1 MSSEKEAGQVLT
13 SENAADFYSN
23 KLGLADDKQTP
34 EAEKSEPVEEV
45 TQSDTSEEEDAK
57 PAEERKQNPKIEKR
71 FSEITKQR
79 EQARQEAAREREARQ
94 KLESEVAALRQQT
107 APQQARPVDAKPQ
120 PSQFTDAFEFAEALA
135 DWSAEQALVR
145 RDREDAE
152 RRADGERQKVI
163 SAWASKVAAAKSD
176 IPDFDD
182 MVASSS
188 VSVND
193 AIRDA
198 ILESDVGPQI
208 LYHLAKD
215 DDVAKRITSMSP
227 NAALREIGKLEARFE
242 KQTETKSSNPVGRS
256 KATPPINPIRSANSS
271 MEASIDSNGQFHGSY
286 QAWKA
291 QRKAG
296 KIR

>member
-1 MSSEKEAGQVLT
+1 MT
-13 SENAADFYSN
+13 SENAADFYSS
-23 KLGLADDKQTP
+23 KLGLADETQTP
-34 EAEKSEPVEEV
+34 VAEESEPVEEV
-45 TQSDTSEEEDAK
+45 EQSDASEQEDAK
-57 PAEERKQNPKIEKR
+57 PTEERKQNPKIEKR

-79 EQARQEAAREREARQ
+79 ELARQEAAREREARER
-94 KLESEVAALRQQT
+94 LEAEVATLRQQT
-107 APQQARPVDAKPQ
+107 QPKPAAPVDAKPQ

-145 RDREDAE
+145 RDKEDAE
-152 RRADGERQKVI
+152 RRADAERQKII
-163 SAWASKVAAAKSD
+163 STWTAKVAAAKSD
-176 IPDFDD
+176 IPDFDE

-188 VSVND
+188 VAVND

-215 DDVAKRITSMSP
+215 DEVAKRITSMSP

-242 KQTETKSSNPVGRS
+242 KQTETKPSNPVGRS

-271 MEASIDSNGQFHGSY
+271 VEASVDSNGQFHGSY